1 MAPEQKV
8 SDVGCA
14 LWDWKKQVC
23 LRCSEDWVA
32 NPSGLC
38 VPVSDHC
45 ATYNTVSGLCLTC
58 YKGYVLNQGKCQL
71 APEQK
76 VSDVGCAQWDWDS
89 QICLKCSQR
98 WVFDQNNRCVPVSD
112 NCAIHNS
119 AGSCTGCY
127 NGYVLNQNGKC

>member
-89 QICLKCSQR
+89 QKCLKCSQR
-98 WVFDQNNRCVPVSD
+98 WVKDQNNRCVPVSD